1 MMSARHNAA
10 VIVAL
15 VAAGCA
21 VGPEYRRPDV
31 DLPSVYFRA
40 ASPAEAESIADVGWW
55 QVFDAPALSA
65 LIREALADNLDLRI
79 TAAQIAEAQAQ
90 VAAARSPIFPQVSG
104 QLVASRGNNNTA
116 FVNASSFVA
125 ALALSWEIDL
135 WGRYRYATEAA
146 RAQFLATEEGRHG
159 VIVSLVAGVAQQ
171 YLTLNG
177 LRQRLGIV
185 EQTARIQRDSLNL
198 VKLLAEHGVQSA
210 TEVRQAE
217 TQLLTT
223 ENQIPAIELSLAQ
236 NEDALATLL
245 GKPPRSFDIGPD
257 LPAGTLPPRV
267 PPGIPSGLIER
278 RPDIRQSEQQLVAAH
293 ANIGVARALFFPT
306 ISLTGSLGRA
316 SDVLVGLVDRGGVTT
331 HAVGAAVGIP
341 IFQGGALVANYDIA
355 VARAEQAAEQ
365 YRRTIVVALREVSD
379 ALVAY
384 DRDGAE
390 VEGNRARVM
399 VAAEYLKLANLRFRA
414 GVISYLEVLDA
425 QRQLF
430 AAQLDL
436 NASEVN
442 QRLAAVLLYRAL
454 GGGWNP
460 SG

>member
-442 QRLAAVLLYRAL
+442 QRLAAVQLYRAL

>member
-79 TAAQIAEAQAQ
+79 TAAQIAVAQAQ

-257 LPAGTLPPRV
+257 LPTGTLPPRV

>member
-1 MMSARHNAA
+1 MSARHNAA

-442 QRLAAVLLYRAL
+442 QRLAAVQLYRAL

>member
-306 ISLTGSLGRA
+306 ISLTGWLGRA

>member
-306 ISLTGSLGRA
+306 ISLTGWLGRA

-442 QRLAAVLLYRAL
+442 QRLAAVQLYRAL